1 MYARQPPPGRFPR
14 PIQLPSN
21 YSGNAFPTEPPEPIE
36 PTEEE
41 LSLPDVAEE
50 SKEKPIPEA
59 TDTQKEEK
67 PLPTGKLFPSPGFR
81 LDLGRLF
88 RSDRGAGIGMED
100 LLLIG
105 LILLI
110 SQGETKDDLLLLLLL
125 LLFIQ

>member
-1 MYARQPPPGRFPR
+1 MYARQPPQGKFPR

-21 YSGNAFPTEPPEPIE
+21 YSGNAFSPEPREPIE
-36 PTEEE
+36 PIEEISPITHVTEGRNEE
-41 LSLPDVAEE
+41 NLKDTSHPQKENDSLP
-50 SKEKPIPEA
+50 
-59 TDTQKEEK
+59 TQK
-67 PLPTGKLFPSPGFR
+67 LFTAPGFR

-88 RSDRGAGIGMED
+88 RSDTGAGIGMED

-105 LILLI
+105 LILLV

>member
-1 MYARQPPPGRFPR
+1 MYARQPPQGRFPR
-14 PIQLPSN
+14 PIQLPNN
-21 YSGNAFPTEPPEPIE
+21 YSGNAFSTEPIDSTEPLQE
-36 PTEEE
+36 PDEPKAGEEPKE
-41 LSLPDVAEE
+41 IRNQAE
-50 SKEKPIPEA
+50 SDK
-59 TDTQKEEK
+59 KEE
-67 PLPTGKLFPSPGFR
+67 PSLSTGKLFPSPGFR

-88 RSDRGAGIGMED
+88 RSDRGAGLGMED

>member
-1 MYARQPPPGRFPR
+1 MYARQPPQGRFPR
-14 PIQLPSN
+14 PIQLPNN
-21 YSGNAFPTEPPEPIE
+21 YSGNAFSTEPQEPQEPPEYPIE
-36 PTEEE
+36 LQDSKETEE
-41 LSLPDVAEE
+41 A
-50 SKEKPIPEA
+50 KEKAEA
-59 TDTQKEEK
+59 TEK
-67 PLPTGKLFPSPGFR
+67 GEASLSTGKLFPSPGFR

-88 RSDRGAGIGMED
+88 RSDRGAGLGMED

>member
-1 MYARQPPPGRFPR
+1 MYARQPPQGRFPR

-21 YSGNAFPTEPPEPIE
+21 YSGNAFSSEPQEFNE
-36 PTEEE
+36 PTEEV
-41 LSLPDVAEE
+41 SAPPPIAENIE
-50 SKEKPIPEA
+50 EERSEEA
-59 TDTQKEEK
+59 TRPKRENAS
-67 PLPTGKLFPSPGFR
+67 LPTGKPFPSPGFR

-88 RSDRGAGIGMED
+88 RSDKGAGIGMED

>member
-21 YSGNAFPTEPPEPIE
+21 YSGNAFSTEPQEPIE
-36 PTEEE
+36 SSEESDALPHAGETEEPKDKADTTE
-41 LSLPDVAEE
+41 KGESSLS
-50 SKEKPIPEA
+50 
-59 TDTQKEEK
+59 
-67 PLPTGKLFPSPGFR
+67 TGKLFPSPGFR

-88 RSDRGAGIGMED
+88 RSDRGAGLGMED

-105 LILLI
+105 LVLLI